1 MHALRPLAALAPLLV
16 DHRDVQLID
25 CSTAFDGYFRI
36 DRYRLRHRLFDGGLS
51 RELVREVFERGH
63 VAGVLP
69 VDPDRDRVVL
79 IEQFRIGPYVVG
91 WDPWLLEGVAGIIDE
106 GESPQEVCRREAR
119 EEAGC
124 AITALIPIARYLSSP
139 GALSEVVNLYCG
151 RTDSRGLGGVH
162 GLEEEGEDIRVHVMP
177 VEEALGMLKEG
188 RIVNGKTIIALQWLA
203 LNYERVKK
211 EWLGPVSG

>member
-1 MHALRPLAALAPLLV
+1 MNRQ
-16 DHRDVQLID
+16 DVQLIER
-25 CSTAFDGYFRI
+25 STAFDGYFRI
-36 DRYRLRHRLFDGGLS
+36 DRYRLRHRLHDGGMG
-51 RELVREVFERGH
+51 REVVREVFERGH

-69 VDPDRDRVVL
+69 VDPDRNRVVL

-91 WDPWLLEGVAGIIDE
+91 WDPWLLEGVAGIIDA
-106 GESPQEVCRREAR
+106 GESPEDVCRREAQ

-162 GLEEEGEDIRVHVMP
+162 GLEEEGEDIKVHVLP
-177 VEEALGMLKEG
+177 VDKALAMLNEG

-203 LNYERVKK
+203 LHYERVKDAWRR
-211 EWLGPVSG
+211 EPIG